1 MERPRK
7 VKKLD
12 DVSLSTKLWVTYAVL
27 LAAMAGVGLWLQ
39 YSANRAHAIAAQR
52 TRAAD
57 DLITLATT
65 WKTMSSANTA
75 ATLASLMSTEPQVVQ
90 FFGDRLKAGIAASSE
105 MQKRIQALA
114 TTDADKKSFEDI
126 AARRTVVLGLVKK
139 NQELKKSGAQA
150 ELLATI
156 EKDFLPAVTA
166 YEAAQGEL
174 AAVQVRQRDDIQR
187 DADAEVARSGV
198 IGLLS
203 VLAVLAAGIG
213 WLAVLMR
220 SIQQPLADA
229 VGLAEAVAEGDLTR
243 SAQAQ
248 RQDELGRLMRALD
261 RMSQQLRGVVT
272 QVRQGVGSVTVAS
285 SQIATG
291 NQDLSARTEQTA
303 SNLQET
309 ASSLEQL
316 TGTVTQSADVAHKA
330 SELADTAA
338 RAAVHGGEVVGKV
351 VASMDRIATSSTKI
365 ADIIGVIDGIAFQTN
380 ILALNAAVEA
390 ARAGEQGRGFAVV
403 AGEVRSLAQ
412 RSADAARE
420 IKSLIGN
427 SVEAVETGT
436 SQVGE
441 ARTAMAG
448 IVDGVHQVSVLIGE
462 LAQAS
467 LEQRDG
473 IRQINQAVATID
485 QMTQQ
490 NAALVEE
497 SSAAASSMKDQAQRL
512 SDEVAVFKIGAV

>member
-1 MERPRK
+1 MNLLNRLTIRARFYLMIAVVTVSMVVSTAVSTLADRIDRADTAVLFEQTHSALKDSGDLRETVVQFRRLEANMMAIGSSNTVEVERFAK
-7 VKKLD
+7 EWQAAIA
-12 DVSLSTKLWVTYAVL
+12 STKSVAERIAAAHAGSGEVKAMADKHNSLLAEYVAVIQPISVQLARAQIDGSVALAYAAKAENTLKQIQANVDALTKLQLDGVAAARASNAQRAQITDAVKLALMGATIALFLPLAWVTLRAVCRPLEGVVRVAERIAEGELGNAVEHDGRTDEIGRL
-27 LAAMAGVGLWLQ
+27 LQ
-39 YSANRAHAIAAQR
+39 AIAAMQER
-52 TRAAD
+52 LRGLVGEIRQTAD
-57 DLITLATT
+57 SIQVA
-65 WKTMSSANTA
+65 
-75 ATLASLMSTEPQVVQ
+75 STEV
-90 FFGDRLKAGIAASSE
+90 
-105 MQKRIQALA
+105 
-114 TTDADKKSFEDI
+114 
-126 AARRTVVLGLVKK
+126 
-139 NQELKKSGAQA
+139 
-150 ELLATI
+150 
-156 EKDFLPAVTA
+156 
-166 YEAAQGEL
+166 
-174 AAVQVRQRDDIQR
+174 
-187 DADAEVARSGV
+187 
-198 IGLLS
+198 
-203 VLAVLAAGIG
+203 
-213 WLAVLMR
+213 
-220 SIQQPLADA
+220 
-229 VGLAEAVAEGDLTR
+229 
-243 SAQAQ
+243 
-248 RQDELGRLMRALD
+248 
-261 RMSQQLRGVVT
+261 
-272 QVRQGVGSVTVAS
+272 
-285 SQIATG
+285 ATG
-291 NQDLSARTEQTA
+291 NQDLSQRTEQAA
-303 SNLQET
+303 SNLQQT
-309 ASSLEQL
+309 ASSMEQL
-316 TGTVTQSADVAHKA
+316 TATVRQSADAAAQANQLAASAAEVAQRGGQVVQQVVTTMDAINA
-330 SELADTAA
+330 SS
-338 RAAVHGGEVVGKV
+338 K
-351 VASMDRIATSSTKI
+351 KI

-412 RSADAARE
+412 RSAEAARE